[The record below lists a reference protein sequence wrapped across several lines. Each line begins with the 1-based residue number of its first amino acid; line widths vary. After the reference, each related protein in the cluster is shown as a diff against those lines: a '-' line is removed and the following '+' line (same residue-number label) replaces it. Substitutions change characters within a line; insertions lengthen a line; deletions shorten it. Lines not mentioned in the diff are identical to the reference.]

1 MLRTAARSEGPP
13 GQHDTPAPDLPESSL
28 DAGPAPALPEPDPA
42 SAAGSARLDRP
53 VFFTALGVVTAL
65 VLAAAIFPSE
75 FTDVTAAVLAGL
87 VTNFGW
93 AFVATAT
100 GFVAFALFL
109 VFSRYG
115 RIRLGRDDEK
125 PRYSTL
131 SWIAMMFSAGMGIGL
146 MFYGVTEPISHYLT
160 PPVEGIEPGSPAAAR
175 QAMNYT
181 LFHWAIH
188 PWAIYAVVGLALAYS
203 AYRKGRGAGFSGAF
217 LPLFRGR
224 PAPGALRAIDV
235 FAIFATLFGSATSL
249 GLGVM
254 QINGGLTEVFG
265 TGSSLGLQIGI
276 IALLTICFVISAV
289 SGISRGIK
297 WLSNGNMIL
306 ALALLFFLF
315 VVGPTV
321 FILELI
327 PASAGSY
334 LVSLPQMASRTG
346 AFGGHE
352 WLSTWTIFY
361 WAWWVSWTP
370 FVGSFLAKISRGRT
384 IREFVI
390 GVVAVPSAISVLW
403 FSVWGGT
410 AITAQDSGTDI
421 AAANAESQES
431 AMFALLAD
439 YPLAAITSV
448 VVVLLV
454 AVFFISGA
462 DASYIVLGSLSS
474 FGAAVP
480 PKWITV
486 LWGLLTGAVAATLLW
501 VGSLQA
507 LQTLTIIAAA
517 PFLLIMIGLCAA
529 LMMDLVRDPAVT
541 GARPMSL
548 REARQRRTRPASLRE
563 ARQRRAR
570 LLRGRRRQLQ

>member
-1 MLRTAARSEGPP
+1 MPKFAVRSEGPP
-13 GQHDTPAPDLPESSL
+13 GYAVSTGSPGSSSTTLPAPEP
-28 DAGPAPALPEPDPA
+28 AGGAAP
-42 SAAGSARLDRP
+42 RLDRP

-65 VLAAAIFPSE
+65 VGVAVLFPAE
-75 FTDVTAAVLAGL
+75 FTAVTAVILDRL

-93 AFVATAT
+93 AFVLTAT

-115 RIRLGRDDEK
+115 KIRLGRDDEL

-146 MFYGVTEPISHYLT
+146 MFYGVTEPITHYLT
-160 PPVEGIEPGSPAAAR
+160 PPVDGVEPGSQAAAR

-217 LPLFRGR
+217 VPLFRGR
-224 PAPGALRAIDV
+224 PVPKALRAIDV

-249 GLGVM
+249 GLGVL
-254 QINGGLTEVFG
+254 QINGGLSEVFG
-265 TGSSLGLQIGI
+265 TGNSLGLQIGI
-276 IALLTICFVISAV
+276 IALLTICFVLSAV
-289 SGISRGIK
+289 SGIGRGIK

-334 LVSLPQMASRTG
+334 LAALPQMATRTG

-352 WLSTWTIFY
+352 WLSAWTIFY

-384 IREFVI
+384 IREFVL
-390 GVVAVPSAISVLW
+390 GVVGVPSAISVVW
-403 FSVWGGT
+403 FSVWGG
-410 AITAQDSGTDI
+410 AALTAQNAGTDI
-421 AAANAESQES
+421 AAATAESQES
-431 AMFALLAD
+431 AMFTLLAD
-439 YPLAAITSV
+439 YPLAAVTSV
-448 VVVLLV
+448 IVVVLV

-462 DASYIVLGSLSS
+462 DASSIVLGSLSS

-480 PKWITV
+480 PRWVTV
-486 LWGLLTGAVAATLLW
+486 LWGVLTGAVAAALLW

-517 PFLLIMIGLCAA
+517 PFILIMIGLCTA
-529 LMMDLVRDPAVT
+529 LMMDLSKDPFVAP
-541 GARPMSL
+541 ARTAPPSGNL
-548 REARQRRTRPASLRE
+548 SEPRAE
-563 ARQRRAR
+563 RAR
-570 LLRGRRRQLQ
+570 LLRRRRQVR

>member
-1 MLRTAARSEGPP
+1 MPKYAVRSEGPP
-13 GQHDTPAPDLPESSL
+13 GHAVSTGSPESPGATRSP
-28 DAGPAPALPEPDPA
+28 AGPAGPA
-42 SAAGSARLDRP
+42 AAGLDRP
-53 VFFTALGVVTAL
+53 VFFTALTVVTAL
-65 VLAAAIFPSE
+65 V
-75 FTDVTAAVLAGL
+75 TAAVLFPAEFTAVTAVLLDKL

-93 AFVATAT
+93 AFVLTAT

-115 RIRLGRDDEK
+115 RIRLGRDDEL

-146 MFYGVTEPISHYLT
+146 MFYGVTEPITHYLT
-160 PPVEGIEPGSPAAAR
+160 PPVDGVEPGSQAAAR
-175 QAMNYT
+175 QSMNYT

-217 LPLFRGR
+217 IPLFRGR
-224 PAPGALRAIDV
+224 PAPKALRAIDV

-249 GLGVM
+249 GLGVL
-254 QINGGLTEVFG
+254 QINGGLSQVFG
-265 TGSSLGLQIGI
+265 TGSGLGLQIGI
-276 IALLTICFVISAV
+276 IALLTLCFVLSAV
-289 SGISRGIK
+289 SGIGRGIK
-297 WLSNGNMIL
+297 WLSNGNMVL

-334 LVSLPQMASRTG
+334 LAALPQMATRTG

-352 WLSTWTIFY
+352 WLSAWTIFY

-370 FVGSFLAKISRGRT
+370 FVGSFLARISRGRT
-384 IREFVI
+384 IREFI
-390 GVVAVPSAISVLW
+390 LGVVGVPSAISVVW
-403 FSVWGGT
+403 FSVWGG
-410 AITAQDSGTDI
+410 AALTAQNTGTDI
-421 AAANAESQES
+421 AAAAAESQES
-431 AMFALLAD
+431 AMFTLLAD
-439 YPLAAITSV
+439 YPLAAVTSV
-448 VVVLLV
+448 VVVVLV

-462 DASYIVLGSLSS
+462 DASSIVLGSLST

-480 PKWITV
+480 PKWVTV
-486 LWGLLTGAVAATLLW
+486 LWGVLTGAVAAALLW
-501 VGSLQA
+501 VDSLQA

-517 PFLLIMIGLCAA
+517 PFILIMIGLCTA
-529 LMMDLVRDPAVT
+529 LMMDLSKDPFVARAPAERPRVPARGGQVR
-541 GARPMSL
+541 
-548 REARQRRTRPASLRE
+548 
-563 ARQRRAR
+563 
-570 LLRGRRRQLQ
+570 

>member
-1 MLRTAARSEGPP
+1 MLKIAARSEGPP
-13 GQHDTPAPDLPESSL
+13 GHQQTPAVPGPEIS
-28 DAGPAPALPEPDPA
+28 ANPAPGTP
-42 SAAGSARLDRP
+42 RLDRP
-53 VFFTALGVVTAL
+53 VFFTALAVVTVL
-65 VLAAAIFPSE
+65 VLAAVLFPSQ
-75 FTDVTAAVLAGL
+75 FTDATAVVLAGL

-115 RIRLGRDDEK
+115 QIRLGRDDEK
-125 PRYSTL
+125 PRYSTP

-160 PPVEGIEPGSPAAAR
+160 PPVEGIEPGSQAAAR
-175 QAMNYT
+175 EALNYT

-249 GLGVM
+249 GLGVL

-265 TGSSLGLQIGI
+265 TARSLGLQIGI
-276 IALLTICFVISAV
+276 IALLTVCFVISAV

-346 AFGGHE
+346 AFGGQE

-410 AITAQDSGTDI
+410 ALTAQNSGTDI

-431 AMFALLAD
+431 AMFALLAE

-448 VVVLLV
+448 VVVVLV

-462 DASYIVLGSLSS
+462 DASSIVLGSLSS

-480 PKWITV
+480 PKSITV
-486 LWGLLTGAVAATLLW
+486 LWGLLTGAVAAALLW

-517 PFLLIMIGLCAA
+517 PFLLIMIGLCTA
-529 LMMDLVRDPAVT
+529 LMMDLVRDPAV
-541 GARPMSL
+541 ARTRTASPG
-548 REARQRRTRPASLRE
+548 EARRKRARLHETR
-563 ARQRRAR
+563 QKRAR

>member
-1 MLRTAARSEGPP
+1 MPKFAVRSEGPP
-13 GQHDTPAPDLPESSL
+13 GYAVSTGSPGSSSTTLPAPEP
-28 DAGPAPALPEPDPA
+28 AGGAAP
-42 SAAGSARLDRP
+42 RLDRP

-65 VLAAAIFPSE
+65 VGVAVLFPAE
-75 FTDVTAAVLAGL
+75 FTAVTAVILDRL

-93 AFVATAT
+93 AFVLTAT

-115 RIRLGRDDEK
+115 KIRLGRDDEL

-146 MFYGVTEPISHYLT
+146 MFYGVTEPITHYLT
-160 PPVEGIEPGSPAAAR
+160 PPVDGVDPGSQAAAR

-217 LPLFRGR
+217 VPLFRGR
-224 PAPGALRAIDV
+224 PVPKALRAIDV

-249 GLGVM
+249 GLGVL
-254 QINGGLTEVFG
+254 QINGGLSEVFG
-265 TGSSLGLQIGI
+265 TGNSLGLQIGI
-276 IALLTICFVISAV
+276 IALLTICFVLSAV
-289 SGISRGIK
+289 SGIGRGIK

-334 LVSLPQMASRTG
+334 LAALPQMATRTG

-352 WLSTWTIFY
+352 WLSAWTIFY

-384 IREFVI
+384 IREFVL
-390 GVVAVPSAISVLW
+390 GVVGVPSAISVVW
-403 FSVWGGT
+403 FSVWGG
-410 AITAQDSGTDI
+410 AALTAQNTGTDI
-421 AAANAESQES
+421 AAATAESQES
-431 AMFALLAD
+431 AMFTLLAD
-439 YPLAAITSV
+439 YPLAAVTSV
-448 VVVLLV
+448 IVVVLV

-462 DASYIVLGSLSS
+462 DASSIVLGSLSS

-480 PKWITV
+480 PRWVTV
-486 LWGLLTGAVAATLLW
+486 LWGVLTGAVAAALLW

-517 PFLLIMIGLCAA
+517 PFILIMIGLCTA
-529 LMMDLVRDPAVT
+529 LMMDLSKDPFVAP
-541 GARPMSL
+541 ARTAPPSGNL
-548 REARQRRTRPASLRE
+548 SETRAE
-563 ARQRRAR
+563 RAR
-570 LLRGRRRQLQ
+570 LLRRRRQVR

>member
-1 MLRTAARSEGPP
+1 MSDSTKRTDAPP
-13 GQHDTPAPDLPESSL
+13 GSSIRERSITPNED
-28 DAGPAPALPEPDPA
+28 
-42 SAAGSARLDRP
+42 SARGPVGRARVDRP
-53 VFFTALGVVTAL
+53 VLFVSLSVVLILMLLAVFFPADFSTVTSGILG
-65 VLAAAIFPSE
+65 
-75 FTDVTAAVLAGL
+75 GL

-93 AFVATAT
+93 AFVLSAT
-100 GFVAFALFL
+100 GFVVFALFL
-109 VFSRYG
+109 AFSKYG
-115 RIRLGRDDEK
+115 RITLGKDGEK
-125 PRYSTL
+125 PEYSTV

-146 MFYGVTEPISHYLT
+146 MFFGVTEPITHYLT
-160 PPVEGIEPGSPAAAR
+160 PPVAGIEPGTEEAAR
-175 QAMNYT
+175 QSMNYT

-203 AYRKGRGAGFSGAF
+203 AFRKGRGAGFSEAF
-217 LPLFRGR
+217 TPLFRGR
-224 PAPGALRAIDV
+224 PTPKGLRAIDV

-249 GLGVM
+249 GLGVL

-265 TGSSLGLQIGI
+265 LGNNLVIQIGI
-276 IALLTICFVISAV
+276 IAVLTFCFVISAV

-334 LVSLPQMASRTG
+334 LVNLPQMATRTG

-352 WLSTWTIFY
+352 WLAAWTIFY

-390 GVVAVPSAISVLW
+390 GVVGVPSVISVIW
-403 FSVWGGT
+403 FSVWGGS
-410 AITAQDSGTDI
+410 ALTAQNSGTDI

-431 AMFALLAD
+431 AMFALLAE
-439 YPLAAITSV
+439 YPLAAVTSV
-448 VVVLLV
+448 LVVILV

-462 DASYIVLGSLSS
+462 DASSIVLGSLSS

-480 PKWITV
+480 RKWLTI
-486 LWGLLTGAVAATLLW
+486 LWGTLTGAVAAVLLS
-501 VGSLQA
+501 VGSLEA
-507 LQTLTIIAAA
+507 LQTVTIIAAA
-517 PFLLIMIGLCAA
+517 PFVLIMIGLCTA
-529 LMMDLVRDPAVT
+529 LMMDLVKDPVVT
-541 GARPMSL
+541 GVQP
-548 REARQRRTRPASLRE
+548 
-563 ARQRRAR
+563 RRALKR
-570 LLRGRRRQLQ
+570 DKPARVDAKS

>member
-1 MLRTAARSEGPP
+1 MSTSIERSEEPP
-13 GQHDTPAPDLPESSL
+13 GGSIRHPPSSPVPDATDRTDRNSVDKPVLFISL
-28 DAGPAPALPEPDPA
+28 
-42 SAAGSARLDRP
+42 
-53 VFFTALGVVTAL
+53 VV
-65 VLAAAIFPSE
+65 VLALLLIGVLFPTGFS
-75 FTDVTAAVLAGL
+75 TVTTGILGGL

-93 AFVATAT
+93 AFVLSAT
-100 GFVAFALFL
+100 GFVIFALFL
-109 VFSRYG
+109 AFSKYG
-115 RIRLGRDDEK
+115 RITLGKDGEK
-125 PRYSTL
+125 PEYSTI

-146 MFYGVTEPISHYLT
+146 MFYGVTEPITHYLT
-160 PPVEGIEPGSPAAAR
+160 PPIAGIEPGSEAAAR
-175 QAMNYT
+175 ESMNYT

-203 AYRKGRGAGFSGAF
+203 AYRKGRGAGFSEAF
-217 LPLFRGR
+217 TPLFRGR
-224 PAPGALRAIDV
+224 PTPKGLRAIDV

-249 GLGVM
+249 GLGVL

-265 TGSSLGLQIGI
+265 MGNSLGIQIGI
-276 IALLTICFVISAV
+276 IAVLTFCFVISAV

-334 LVSLPQMASRTG
+334 LVNLPQMATRTG

-352 WLSTWTIFY
+352 WLAAWTIFY

-390 GVVAVPSAISVLW
+390 GVVAVPSVISVIW
-403 FSVWGGT
+403 FSVWGGS
-410 AITAQDSGTDI
+410 ALTAQNSGTDI

-431 AMFALLAD
+431 AMFALLAEH
-439 YPLAAITSV
+439 PLAAVTSV
-448 VVVLLV
+448 LVVILV

-462 DASYIVLGSLSS
+462 DAASIVLGSLSS

-480 PKWITV
+480 KRWLTI
-486 LWGLLTGAVAATLLW
+486 LWGTLTGAVAAVLLS
-501 VGSLQA
+501 VGSLGA
-507 LQTLTIIAAA
+507 LQTVTIIAAA
-517 PFLLIMIGLCAA
+517 PFVLIMIGLCIA
-529 LMMDLVRDPAVT
+529 LMIDLARDPAVAGT
-541 GARPMSL
+541 RSRKASRRDEPVGI
-548 REARQRRTRPASLRE
+548 EAGQ
-563 ARQRRAR
+563 
-570 LLRGRRRQLQ
+570 

>member
-1 MLRTAARSEGPP
+1 MSNSTEPIQGSPPSEDTPFEAPP
-13 GQHDTPAPDLPESSL
+13 GE
-28 DAGPAPALPEPDPA
+28 APAKAP
-42 SAAGSARLDRP
+42 LDRP
-53 VFFTALGVVTAL
+53 VLFVSLSIVILLMLVAVVFPAGFSAITTS
-65 VLAAAIFPSE
+65 VLN
-75 FTDVTAAVLAGL
+75 GL
-87 VTNFGW
+87 VANFGW
-93 AFVATAT
+93 AFVLTAT
-100 GFVAFALFL
+100 GFVVFALFL
-109 VFSRYG
+109 AFSKYG
-115 RIRLGRDDEK
+115 RIPLGQDGEK
-125 PRYSTL
+125 PEYSRA

-160 PPVEGIEPGSPAAAR
+160 PPVDGITPGTPEAAR

-203 AYRKGRGAGFSGAF
+203 AFRKGRGAGFSGAF
-217 LPLFRGR
+217 TALFRGR
-224 PAPGALRAIDV
+224 PTPRGLRAIDV

-249 GLGVM
+249 GLGVL

-265 TGSSLGLQIGI
+265 VGSSLPLQITL
-276 IALLTICFVISAV
+276 IAVLTVCFIISAV
-289 SGISRGIK
+289 SGVSRGIK

-327 PASAGSY
+327 PASAGNY
-334 LVSLPQMASRTG
+334 LIGLPQMASRTG

-352 WLSTWTIFY
+352 WLAAWTIFY

-384 IREFVI
+384 IREFII
-390 GVVAVPSAISVLW
+390 GVVAVPSVISVIW
-403 FSVWGGT
+403 FGVWGGS
-410 AITAQDSGTDI
+410 ALNLQDNGVDI

-431 AMFALLAD
+431 AMFALLAE
-439 YPLAAITSV
+439 YPLASVTSILV
-448 VVVLLV
+448 VILV

-462 DASYIVLGSLSS
+462 DASSIVLGSLSS

-480 PKWITV
+480 RKWLTI
-486 LWGLLTGAVAATLLW
+486 LWGALTGGVAAVLLS
-501 VGSLQA
+501 VGSLEA

-517 PFLLIMIGLCAA
+517 PFLLVMIGLSVA
-529 LMMDLVRDPAVT
+529 LMMDLAKDPMIT
-541 GARPMSL
+541 GAR
-548 REARQRRTRPASLRE
+548 RTGARVGRKAVRPES
-563 ARQRRAR
+563 
-570 LLRGRRRQLQ
+570 

>member
-1 MLRTAARSEGPP
+1 MSNSIEPIQGSPP
-13 GQHDTPAPDLPESSL
+13 GEETPFEAPPGEAPVKAALDKPVLFVSL
-28 DAGPAPALPEPDPA
+28 SIVIL
-42 SAAGSARLDRP
+42 LM
-53 VFFTALGVVTAL
+53 L
-65 VLAAAIFPSE
+65 V
-75 FTDVTAAVLAGL
+75 AVLFPTAFSDITTSVLNGL
-87 VTNFGW
+87 VATFGW

-100 GFVAFALFL
+100 GFVVFALFL
-109 VFSRYG
+109 AFSKYG
-115 RIRLGRDDEK
+115 RIPLGKDGEK
-125 PRYSTL
+125 PEYSRV

-160 PPVEGIEPGSPAAAR
+160 PPVDGIEPGTPEAAR

-203 AYRKGRGAGFSGAF
+203 AFRRDRGAGFSGAF
-217 LPLFRGR
+217 TALFRGR
-224 PAPGALRAIDV
+224 PTPKGLRAIDV

-249 GLGVM
+249 GLGVL
-254 QINGGLTEVFG
+254 QINGGLSKVFG
-265 TGSSLGLQIGI
+265 VGSSLGLQIAL
-276 IALLTICFVISAV
+276 IAVLTVCFVLSAV

-327 PASAGSY
+327 PASTGSY
-334 LVSLPQMASRTG
+334 LISLPQMASRTG

-352 WLSTWTIFY
+352 WLAAWTIFY

-384 IREFVI
+384 IREFVL
-390 GVVAVPSAISVLW
+390 GVVAVPSVISVLW
-403 FSVWGGT
+403 FSVWGGSALT
-410 AITAQDSGTDI
+410 LQDNGVDI

-431 AMFALLAD
+431 AMFALLSQ
-439 YPLAAITSV
+439 YPLASVTSILV
-448 VVVLLV
+448 VVLV

-462 DASYIVLGSLSS
+462 DASSIVLGSLSS
-474 FGAAVP
+474 FGSAVPRKWLTILWGALTGGVAAV
-480 PKWITV
+480 
-486 LWGLLTGAVAATLLW
+486 LLS
-501 VGSLQA
+501 VGSLEA

-517 PFLLIMIGLCAA
+517 PFLLVMIGLCVA
-529 LMMDLVRDPAVT
+529 LMMDLAKDPLIT
-541 GARPMSL
+541 GT
-548 REARQRRTRPASLRE
+548 RRTGSRA
-563 ARQRRAR
+563 ARRVPQAKS
-570 LLRGRRRQLQ
+570 

>member
-1 MLRTAARSEGPP
+1 MSTSIERSEEPP
-13 GQHDTPAPDLPESSL
+13 GGSMRHPPSSPVPDATDRTDRTSVDKPVLFISL
-28 DAGPAPALPEPDPA
+28 A
-42 SAAGSARLDRP
+42 
-53 VFFTALGVVTAL
+53 V
-65 VLAAAIFPSE
+65 VLALLLIGVLFPAGFS
-75 FTDVTAAVLAGL
+75 TVTTSILGGI

-93 AFVATAT
+93 AFVLSAT
-100 GFVAFALFL
+100 GFVIFALFL
-109 VFSRYG
+109 AFSKYG
-115 RIRLGRDDEK
+115 RITLGKDGEK
-125 PRYSTL
+125 PEYSTI

-146 MFYGVTEPISHYLT
+146 MFYGVTEPITHYLT
-160 PPVEGIEPGSPAAAR
+160 PPIAGIEPGSEAAAR
-175 QAMNYT
+175 ESMNYT

-203 AYRKGRGAGFSGAF
+203 AYRKGRGSGFSEAF
-217 LPLFRGR
+217 TPLFRGR
-224 PAPGALRAIDV
+224 PTPKGLRAIDV

-249 GLGVM
+249 GLGVL
-254 QINGGLTEVFG
+254 QINGGLSEVFG
-265 TGSSLGLQIGI
+265 MGNSLGIQIGI
-276 IALLTICFVISAV
+276 IAVLTLCFVISAV

-334 LVSLPQMASRTG
+334 LVNLPQMATRTG

-352 WLSTWTIFY
+352 WLAAWTIFY

-390 GVVAVPSAISVLW
+390 GVVAVPSVISVIW
-403 FSVWGGT
+403 FSVWGGS
-410 AITAQDSGTDI
+410 ALTAQNSGTDI

-431 AMFALLAD
+431 AMFALLAEH
-439 YPLAAITSV
+439 PLAAVTSV
-448 VVVLLV
+448 LVVILV

-462 DASYIVLGSLSS
+462 DAASIVLGSLSS

-480 PKWITV
+480 KKWLTI
-486 LWGLLTGAVAATLLW
+486 LWGTLTGAVAAVLLS
-501 VGSLQA
+501 VGSLGA
-507 LQTLTIIAAA
+507 LQTVTIIAAA
-517 PFLLIMIGLCAA
+517 PFVLIMIGLCIA
-529 LMMDLVRDPAVT
+529 LMIDLARDPAVA
-541 GARPMSL
+541 GPGSRKAS
-548 REARQRRTRPASLRE
+548 RRKEPVGIES
-563 ARQRRAR
+563 
-570 LLRGRRRQLQ
+570 GP